1 MNNEPKFV
9 RGDKVLLDPDSALAG
24 VWGGVMLVLR
34 DTKGSLTTV
43 HSETMG
49 TGCMNTED
57 LMRLAEDP
65 VEQVSGEFRFRN
77 ENNEYSFDSYE
88 SFVDCLN
95 GFKDHSLKDNEAE
108 IVQIVPHGRY
118 AAKIRVE
125 AV

>member
-9 RGDKVLLDPDSALAG
+9 RGDKVLLDPENGLAG
-24 VWGGVMLVLR
+24 TWGGVLLVLKDSTR
-34 DTKGSLTTV
+34 MTTV
-43 HSETMG
+43 HHETMG
-49 TGCMNTED
+49 IGCLYTED
-57 LMRLAEDP
+57 LMRLAEEP